1 MQTIGSDGASVTGA
15 QIDWTYHDRVTHRLF
30 PVPAEFRVFRV
41 TRARGIEEVGHYID
55 ANGNNLWG
63 IDPHA
68 DPRNAQTIILASD
81 RDSGG

>member
-1 MQTIGSDGASVTGA
+1 VCQPSSGSSA
-15 QIDWTYHDRVTHRLF
+15 L
-30 PVPAEFRVFRV
+30 P
-41 TRARGIEEVGHYID
+41 ARGIEEVGHYID

-81 RDSGG
+81 RQRRLSRIETERPVE